1 MFELWRKRKEV
12 SRLNRFFDAEIK
24 KAKEEK
30 RSSDEID
37 TLRKGLMAD
46 IEYIEEEIKIL
57 ISQSLVRKAER
68 LFLPVPSY
76 YEANIWGSGNITGRW
91 YLKPGGITELRSI
104 IREETAA
111 RRKAF
116 LEWINPFIG
125 IIGATTGLLAVIIT
139 MT

>member
-1 MFELWRKRKEV
+1 MFELLKKRRELSK
-12 SRLNRFFDAEIK
+12 LNRFFDAEMK

-30 RSSDEID
+30 KSSDAID
-37 TLRKGLMAD
+37 TLRKSIMAD

-68 LFLPVPSY
+68 LLLPVPSY
-76 YEANIWGSGNITGRW
+76 YDSNIWVSGNVTGRW
-91 YLKPGGITELRSI
+91 FLKPGGITELRSI
-104 IREETAA
+104 IREETSA